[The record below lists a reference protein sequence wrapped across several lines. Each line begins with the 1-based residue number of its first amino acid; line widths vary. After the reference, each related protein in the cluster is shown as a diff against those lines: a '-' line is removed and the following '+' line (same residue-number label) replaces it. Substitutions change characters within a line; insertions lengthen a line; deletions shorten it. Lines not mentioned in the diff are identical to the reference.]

1 MINRTRFW
9 PMVGCA
15 IVLGAMVLAG
25 CTVGPDY
32 QRPKAA
38 VPAGWVGATTQPTTQ
53 PGTTTTA
60 PAEIVEWWTTFRD
73 SRLDSLVLRA
83 LESNLDLQQAESRIR
98 QARAARAVAAGG
110 LWPNVDV
117 SASYRRSR
125 SGAASTGSR
134 DLYQAGFDAAWELD
148 VFGGVR
154 RSIEAADADVAF
166 AIEDR
171 RDVLVTLAAEVAL
184 NYMDLRGFQRQIVI
198 AEKNLQTER
207 RSLDLT
213 RRRFGG
219 GFVSGLDVA
228 NAEAE
233 VATNESR
240 IPLLEASVRQ
250 VIYSLSVLLG
260 REPAALLNEL
270 TIEAP
275 IPTTPPAVPIGLPS
289 DLLRRRPDIRRAEAQ
304 LHAATARVG
313 VATAD
318 LFPRF
323 SLTGSL
329 GTSGSRPKDLGNFD
343 NRFWS
348 IGPSV
353 SWPIFDA
360 GKIRANIGVQNAIQE
375 QALIGYRATILVALQ
390 DVENALIAYA
400 KEQQHQTSLAAA
412 VAANRRALDLATQLY
427 TQGQTDFTDVLLAQ
441 RSLLGS
447 EDALVQS
454 ERTMATNLISLYKAL
469 GGGWE
474 IRP

>member
-1 MINRTRFW
+1 MR
-9 PMVGCA
+9 
-15 IVLGAMVLAG
+15 
-25 CTVGPDY
+25 
-32 QRPKAA
+32 
-38 VPAGWVGATTQPTTQ
+38 
-53 PGTTTTA
+53 
-60 PAEIVEWWTTFRD
+60 EWWKAFHD
-73 SRLDSLVLRA
+73 STLDSLVQRA
-83 LESNLDLQQAESRIR
+83 VESNLDLQQAELRIR
-98 QARAARAVAAGG
+98 QARATRAIAAGG

-125 SGAASTGSR
+125 STGVGSA
-134 DLYQAGFDAAWELD
+134 DFYQVGFDASWELD
-148 VFGGVR
+148 IFGRVR
-154 RSIEAADADVAF
+154 RGVEAADADIVF

-171 RDVLVTLAAEVAL
+171 RDVLVTLLSEVAL
-184 NYMDLRGFQRQIVI
+184 NYMDLRGFQRQIAI
-198 AEKNLQTER
+198 AQKNLETER

-213 RRRFGG
+213 RRRAAG

-233 VATNESR
+233 VASNESR
-240 IPLLEASVRQ
+240 IPLLEQNVQQ

-260 REPAALLNEL
+260 REPGALLTEL
-270 TIEAP
+270 IADAP
-275 IPTTPPAVPIGLPS
+275 IPATPPAVPVGLPS
-289 DLLRRRPDIRRAEAQ
+289 ELLRRRPDIRRAEAN

-329 GTSGSRPKDLGNFD
+329 GTSGSQPKDLVNWD

-360 GKIRANIGVQNAIQE
+360 GKIRANIGLQTAIQE
-375 QALIGYRATILVALQ
+375 QLLVGYRSTILLALQ

-400 KEQQHQTSLAAA
+400 KEQQHQASLIAA

-427 TQGQTDFTDVLLAQ
+427 TQGQTSFLDVLLAQ

-454 ERTMATNLISLYKAL
+454 ERTMATNLIALYKAL

-474 IRP
+474 ISP

>member
-1 MINRTRFW
+1 MRIMFGIAFALF
-9 PMVGCA
+9 V
-15 IVLGAMVLAG
+15 AG

-32 QRPKAA
+32 QRPKEN
-38 VPAGWVGATTQPTTQ
+38 VPSGWVGATTRPSTQ

-60 PAEIVEWWTTFRD
+60 PAEIVEWWTTFHD
-73 SRLDSLVLRA
+73 SKLESLVLRA
-83 LESNLDLQQAESRIR
+83 LESNLDLQQAELRIR
-98 QARAARAVAAGG
+98 QARGARAVAAGG

-117 SASYRRSR
+117 SGSYRRSR
-125 SGAASTGSR
+125 SGGAGSGAR
-134 DLYQAGFDAAWELD
+134 DLYQAGFDASWELD

-154 RSIEAADADVAF
+154 RSVEAADADVAF

-171 RDVLVTLAAEVAL
+171 RDVLITLAAEVAL
-184 NYMDLRGFQRQIVI
+184 NYMDLRGFQRQIAI

-233 VATNESR
+233 VATTESR
-240 IPLLEASVRQ
+240 VPLLEAGVRQ

-270 TIEAP
+270 TVEAP
-275 IPTTPPAVPIGLPS
+275 IPTTPPGVPVGLPS

-304 LHAATARVG
+304 LHAATARIG

-329 GTSGSRPKDLGNFD
+329 GVSGNRPKDLGNFD

-353 SWPIFDA
+353 SWPVFDA
-360 GKIRANIGVQNAIQE
+360 GKIKANIGVQNAIQE
-375 QALIGYRATILVALQ
+375 QAVLGYRATILVALQ

-454 ERTMATNLISLYKAL
+454 ERTMATNLIAVYKAL

>member
-1 MINRTRFW
+1 M
-9 PMVGCA
+9 
-15 IVLGAMVLAG
+15 
-25 CTVGPDY
+25 VGPDY
-32 QRPKAA
+32 ERPK
-38 VPAGWVGATTQPTTQ
+38 VNMPSTWFGATIQPTTK
-53 PGTTTTA
+53 PTTRTSITTTD
-60 PAEIVEWWTTFRD
+60 PPELKGWWKTFHD
-73 SRLDSLVLRA
+73 ARLDSLIQRA
-83 LESNLDLQQAESRIR
+83 IESNLDLQQAELRIR
-98 QARAARAVAAGG
+98 QARAARAIAAGG

-125 SGAASTGSR
+125 ATGFGSA
-134 DLYQAGFDAAWELD
+134 DFYQAGFDASWELD
-148 VFGGVR
+148 IFGRVR
-154 RSIEAADADVAF
+154 RSVEAADAEIAF

-171 RDVLVTLAAEVAL
+171 RDVLVTLLSEVAL
-184 NYMDLRGFQRQIVI
+184 NYMDLRGFQRQIAI
-198 AEKNLQTER
+198 AQKNLETQR

-213 RRRFGG
+213 RRRAAG

-228 NAEAE
+228 NAEAD
-233 VATNESR
+233 VASNESR
-240 IPLLEASVRQ
+240 IPLLEQNVQQ

-260 REPAALLNEL
+260 REPGALLNEL
-270 TIEAP
+270 TAEAP
-275 IPTTPPAVPIGLPS
+275 IPATPPAVPVGLPS
-289 DLLRRRPDIRRAEAQ
+289 ELLRRRPDIRRAEAN
-304 LHAATARVG
+304 LHAATARIG

-329 GTSGSRPKDLGNFD
+329 GTSGSQPKDLVNWD

-360 GKIRANIGVQNAIQE
+360 GKIRANIGVQTAIQE
-375 QALIGYRATILVALQ
+375 QAIVGYRSTVLIALQ

-400 KEQQHQTSLAAA
+400 KEQQHQVALVAA
-412 VAANRRALDLATQLY
+412 VTANRRAVDLATQLY
-427 TQGQTDFTDVLLAQ
+427 TQGQTNFLDVLLAQ

-474 IRP
+474 ISP